1 MFSDWLH
8 CIIVLLKHVRHRL
21 ENADYYAIKK
31 AVQDKPHC
39 GCSERSME
47 MKDTYLWG
55 YSNHCHLFP

>member
-1 MFSDWLH
+1 VIE
-8 CIIVLLKHVRHRL
+8 IISFH
-21 ENADYYAIKK
+21 ENPAISGN
-31 AVQDKPHC
+31 C